1 MWDAHAELRQDL
13 TSALNAAY
21 RAQNLTA
28 VVDLLRIKTA
38 FVVALLET
46 QPIPFAMTAL
56 VPPKTLNAEPIT
68 RS

>member
-13 TSALNAAY
+13 TSALDAAY

-38 FVVALLET
+38 FVVALLEM
-46 QPIPFAMTAL
+46 QPLAL
-56 VPPKTLNAEPIT
+56 TVPPLKSPHFDDA
-68 RS
+68 RFQ

>member
-13 TSALNAAY
+13 TSALDAAY

-38 FVVALLET
+38 FVVALLEM
-46 QPIPFAMTAL
+46 QPIAL
-56 VPPKTLNAEPIT
+56 TVLPPKPPHFDDA
-68 RS
+68 RFQ